1 MRPFVEST
9 AFLSVDVHRFRWAH
23 RQYAPTSGPK
33 LAKRRTRAPGRR
45 KLRYN
50 GAMPTSGPVRPAS
63 QVTLKTIFTVCF
75 GVLAVAGL
83 VFFLLRT
90 QVSVTLTLGAGMVA
104 VAMNH
109 AVEVLTRLG
118 LRRKWAV
125 PTVVFALLALGA
137 GLSFMLIPPVVA
149 QAKALIAE
157 APALWRKLQHTP
169 VFLALDARF
178 DLTEQLRQSVPAAA
192 GAVAPVLTAIGSVL
206 SAVGGLVTLLLL
218 AIFMLLFGR
227 DLVAAMLAEA
237 SARNRKRYERIVQ
250 TVYDSVGGYVGG
262 LIGICSINAVLT
274 TTFLAITGMPFF
286 LPLGIV
292 SGVSSAVPYA
302 GPLVAGSTIT
312 LLALITGGGLKAV
325 ATGIYFILY
334 GQLEGNLLSPLIF
347 RHTVHINPL
356 VTTLAILF
364 MAEFMGLPGAIIA
377 VPAAATAQIL
387 IREILSLRK
396 EQDEKLRREPA

>member
-1 MRPFVEST
+1 
-9 AFLSVDVHRFRWAH
+9 
-23 RQYAPTSGPK
+23 
-33 LAKRRTRAPGRR
+33 
-45 KLRYN
+45 
-50 GAMPTSGPVRPAS
+50 MPTPRPVRPAS
-63 QVTLKTIFTVCF
+63 QVTLKTVFTVCL
-75 GVLAVAGL
+75 GVLAVTGL
-83 VFFLLRT
+83 VYFLLRT
-90 QVSVTLTLGAGMVA
+90 QVSVTLALGAGMLA
-104 VAMNH
+104 VGMNH
-109 AVEVLTRLG
+109 AVEVLTRRG

-125 PTVVFALLALGA
+125 PAVVFALLALGA

-149 QAKALIAE
+149 QAKAFIAE
-157 APALWRKLQHTP
+157 APALWRKLQHTR

-178 DLTEQLRQSVPAAA
+178 DLSEQLRQSMPAAA

-206 SAVGGLVTLLLL
+206 SAVGGLLTLLLL

-227 DLVAAMLAEA
+227 DLIAAMLAEA
-237 SARNRKRYERIVQ
+237 SAPHRKRYERIVQ

-274 TTFLAITGMPFF
+274 TTFLA
-286 LPLGIV
+286 
-292 SGVSSAVPYA
+292 
-302 GPLVAGSTIT
+302 
-312 LLALITGGGLKAV
+312 LITGGPLKAV
-325 ATGIYFILY
+325 ATVVYFILY

-347 RHTVHINPL
+347 RRTVHINPL

-396 EQDEKLRREPA
+396 EQDEELRREPA